1 MAVGAQLSRPSVTSF
16 FIVALSLSFF
26 LSFFLSVIGFDGTLR
41 GAVVTVLSDS
51 YLFVMTP
58 KLMKKKN

>member
-1 MAVGAQLSRPSVTSF
+1 VF
-16 FIVALSLSFF
+16 
-26 LSFFLSVIGFDGTLR
+26 GFDGTLR

-58 KLMKKKN
+58 KRMKKKKLMLPINRWQKFFFFAAKFRVESENVY